1 MIMDSKLAFILFL
14 IKLFILIEMIIQEFL
29 TTTTTTNNKNNSH
42 EEEDQEEFDEKFN
55 NNYHEEEEEEEQ
67 VDDDDDGN
75 IIYDEE
81 KSFIYNTIT
90 KQYESRPITP
100 KKKNESRITLQEFIF
115 FIICFIMIIFDW
127 IVIYTNA

>member
-29 TTTTTTNNKNNSH
+29 TTTTNNNNNSH

-67 VDDDDDGN
+67 VDDDDGN

-81 KSFIYNTIT
+81 KSLIYNTIT
-90 KQYESRPITP
+90 KQYESRPITS
-100 KKKNESRITLQEFIF
+100 KKKNGSRITLQEFIF